1 MTVAKTK
8 QRVAKATYDKAGL
21 VTSTGFSTTQR
32 AILKIVLD
40 DDKEYSLDEAKNL
53 IKKFKGGI

>member
-8 QRVAKATYDKAGL
+8 KRVAKATYDKAGL
-21 VTSTGFSTTQR
+21 VNSTGFSTTQR
-32 AILKIVLD
+32 AILNIVLD